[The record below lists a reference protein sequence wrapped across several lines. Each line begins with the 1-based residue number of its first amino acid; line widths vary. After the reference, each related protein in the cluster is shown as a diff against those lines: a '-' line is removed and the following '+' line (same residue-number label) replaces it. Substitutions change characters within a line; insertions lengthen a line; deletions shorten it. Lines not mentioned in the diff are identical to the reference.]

1 MSIDMTPDVLH
12 SNHDVVVIGSGLTG
26 SWVAHELT
34 RQGLNVLMLEAGPAL
49 GFAESR
55 APVWTDEL
63 KDRVT
68 IRQGEQSRHAAF
80 WFNGPDAFVDDLHHP
95 YEKTRD
101 FTWIRGRQVGG
112 RSLTWG
118 GVALRHSDLEFSSRG
133 AHGVT
138 WPIRHVDLAE
148 YYEEIEGFMG
158 VEGTAADAPSLPD
171 GRYLLPNH
179 PMTEEEAGF
188 ASLVQSMWPE
198 RRVVQSRVIPD
209 PRGVPSAD
217 LGAWSARTVHH
228 SLLPSAIATGRL
240 TIRSGVIVSHLV
252 AMADGRVGS
261 VSCVDATNGQRFS
274 VPAKNVYLSA
284 STIESIRILL
294 NSASQVHPNG
304 IGNSGGLLGK
314 GLLDKG
320 AVSFSGSIP
329 GARDRTPRPFGHG
342 HGLLIPRFNVAR
354 DELAAE
360 RGFAITGSMQRG
372 RNLPDG
378 TANWSLA
385 AQYEREPSVGNC
397 VELASN
403 TVDKWGLRTVKVTS
417 SPSEADAKLHEKAR
431 GKLLEMISV
440 AQYQI
445 HDQGEASPGSFVH
458 EAGGAAMGSDSRT
471 SVVNERNQVWDCAN
485 LYVTDGSCFVTAGWQ
500 NPSLTMMAIAL
511 RAARMGGNR
520 IRGVA

>member
-95 YEKTRD
+95 YEKTGD

-179 PMTEEEAGF
+179 PMTEKKRDLR
-188 ASLVQSMWPE
+188 ASFSP
-198 RRVVQSRVIPD
+198 
-209 PRGVPSAD
+209 
-217 LGAWSARTVHH
+217 
-228 SLLPSAIATGRL
+228 
-240 TIRSGVIVSHLV
+240 
-252 AMADGRVGS
+252 
-261 VSCVDATNGQRFS
+261 CGQ
-274 VPAKNVYLSA
+274 
-284 STIESIRILL
+284 
-294 NSASQVHPNG
+294 
-304 IGNSGGLLGK
+304 SGGSCSPE
-314 GLLDKG
+314 
-320 AVSFSGSIP
+320 SFPIP
-329 GARDRTPRPFGHG
+329 GACRQRTLVHGVRGQFITRFYPRQS
-342 HGLLIPRFNVAR
+342 LQAASQSA
-354 DELAAE
+354 LA
-360 RGFAITGSMQRG
+360 
-372 RNLPDG
+372 
-378 TANWSLA
+378 
-385 AQYEREPSVGNC
+385 
-397 VELASN
+397 
-403 TVDKWGLRTVKVTS
+403 
-417 SPSEADAKLHEKAR
+417 
-431 GKLLEMISV
+431 
-440 AQYQI
+440 
-445 HDQGEASPGSFVH
+445 
-458 EAGGAAMGSDSRT
+458 
-471 SVVNERNQVWDCAN
+471 
-485 LYVTDGSCFVTAGWQ
+485 
-500 NPSLTMMAIAL
+500 
-511 RAARMGGNR
+511 
-520 IRGVA
+520 